1 MMEVDVYILHTSDV
15 KEKHPYVLSI
25 VDKQRALK
33 VSKYVHEKDQLLSLG
48 AGYLL
53 FKFLPK
59 EQIKETKSGKPYL
72 ENGPFFNISHSG
84 ELVALAICEDS
95 NVGIDIEKI
104 DEKKINAIKSILC
117 ENEKN
122 TENPGDLFKIWSN
135 KESVLKCRLEP
146 LIDVRKVSGL
156 PFDGVRELDN
166 RLYYT
171 KSMNYEGYSLSAT
184 VEGDKPF
191 KLNIKNVTVSELE
204 K

>member
-1 MMEVDVYILHTSDV
+1 MEVFVYILNTQSV
-15 KEKHPYVLSI
+15 KDNQSLIVSI
-25 VDKQRALK
+25 LDKKRVERAN
-33 VSKYVHEKDQLLSLG
+33 KYVHEQDQLLSLG
-48 AGYLL
+48 AGYLAKKL
-53 FKFLPK
+53 LLNK
-59 EQIKETKSGKPYL
+59 EIKNTKSGKPYI
-72 ENGPFFNISHSG
+72 ENGPYFNISHSG

-95 NVGIDIEKI
+95 SVGIDIEKV

-122 TENPGDLFKIWSN
+122 TENLGDLFKIWSN
-135 KESVLKCRLEP
+135 KESILKCRLEP

-166 RLYYT
+166 RVYYT
-171 KSMNYEGYSLSAT
+171 KSMIYEGYSLSAT

>member
-1 MMEVDVYILHTSDV
+1 MEVFVYILNTQSV
-15 KEKHPYVLSI
+15 KDNQSLIVSI
-25 VDKQRALK
+25 LDKERVERAN
-33 VSKYVHEKDQLLSLG
+33 KYVHEKDQLLSLG
-48 AGYLL
+48 AGYLVKKL
-53 FKFLPK
+53 LLNK
-59 EQIKETKSGKPYL
+59 EIKNTKSGKPYI
-72 ENGPFFNISHSG
+72 ENGPYFNISHSG

-95 NVGIDIEKI
+95 NVGIDIEKV
-104 DEKKINAIKSILC
+104 DEKKINGIKSILC

-122 TENPGDLFKIWSN
+122 TKNPGDLFKIWSN
-135 KESVLKCRLEP
+135 KESILKCRLEP

-171 KSMNYEGYSLSAT
+171 KSMIYEGYSLSAT